1 MFVHIV
7 NVFLAS
13 SHPVSKK
20 AIKQQQIIDAAI
32 QLLAEY
38 GVGVPTAKIAAHAG
52 ASNGTL
58 FNYFPTKQ
66 VLLDTVYLAIKAEVA
81 TFVIRDTTQN
91 NEDARALFAHHWKQ
105 YIVWATT
112 NPLKLK
118 VSSLL
123 KSSTLISEQAT
134 ATVDETFSF
143 IKAELAQAQATNLVK
158 DMSTDLLCEIA
169 LAQMLAVI
177 QHLYQ
182 HKLKDQEQ
190 DLLIKQSFD
199 VYWDGITV

>member
-1 MFVHIV
+1 M
-7 NVFLAS
+7 
-13 SHPVSKK
+13 SKK

-38 GVGVPTAKIAAHAG
+38 GVGVPTAKIAARAG

-66 VLLDTVYLAIKAEVA
+66 VLLDEVYLAIKAEVA
-81 TFVIRDTTQN
+81 RFVIGDTTQDY
-91 NEDARALFAHHWKQ
+91 EDTQTLFAHHWKQ

-112 NPLKLK
+112 NPMKLQ

-143 IKAELAQAQATNLVK
+143 IKTELAQAQAKNVVK

-182 HKLKDQEQ
+182 HKPTDQEL
-190 DLLIKQSFD
+190 DLLIQQSFD
-199 VYWDGITV
+199 IYWDGITV